1 MKTLKSIY
9 GFYFFLVYIFHK
21 KYIRAYTDLS
31 DAQTAIHVSL
41 WQMMNIITILN
52 AVKRPG
58 ADKGGYEI
66 LYFFILSIYFGNFYW
81 FSGKQV
87 KEIEKKYSKLDATQ
101 LTLGKW
107 LVIIYML
114 LTPILLYLI

>member
-1 MKTLKSIY
+1 MRTLKSIY
-9 GFYFFLVYIFHK
+9 EFYFYQVYIFHK
-21 KYIRAYTDLS
+21 KHIRAYIDLS
-31 DAQTAIHVSL
+31 AVQASIHISF
-41 WQMMNIITILN
+41 WQIMNVVTLLN

-58 ADKGGYEI
+58 SDKGGYEV
-66 LYFFILSIYFGNFYW
+66 LLVFFLGIYFGNIYC
-81 FSGKQV
+81 FSRKRS

-101 LTLGKW
+101 LKLGRW